1 MTDLREKINE
11 EMADIRISDVFIEET
26 LELAKK
32 KEKGKTGRRLFLP
45 KIQFASAC
53 LAVVLVAGLT
63 VAAGYYRTQDLH
75 VNQDAMPDIDPMT
88 VQPFQLA
95 DGLINTDNGDFTEYE
110 KEYTDYGELQADIG
124 KDLLDTP
131 YADKKPESILYTT
144 DAESNEQIKITS
156 YIVNYAW
163 NTPVNL
169 EIDIAISPEQLN
181 GFTYDFLGYYEFVE
195 QYTSV
200 QGWKVNVIGSVGA
213 ESYHL
218 MFTADG
224 IRYHLYGGAPLY
236 RLKDVVDSME

>member
-1 MTDLREKINE
+1 MPIDSKEKIFRELMEQYGTDL
-11 EMADIRISDVFIEET
+11 
-26 LELAKK
+26 L
-32 KEKGKTGRRLFLP
+32 RLCCMYLRD
-45 KIQFASAC
+45 
-53 LAVVLVAGLT
+53 
-63 VAAGYYRTQDLH
+63 Y
-75 VNQDAMPDIDPMT
+75 
-88 VQPFQLA
+88 QLA
-95 DGLINTDNGDFTEYE
+95 EDAV
-110 KEYTDYGELQADIG
+110 Q
-124 KDLLDTP
+124 DTF
-131 YADKKPESILYTT
+131 I
-144 DAESNEQIKITS
+144 
-156 YIVNYAW
+156 IVNYAW

>member
-1 MTDLREKINE
+1 MPIDSKDKIFRELMEQYGTDL
-11 EMADIRISDVFIEET
+11 
-26 LELAKK
+26 L
-32 KEKGKTGRRLFLP
+32 RLCCMYL
-45 KIQFASAC
+45 
-53 LAVVLVAGLT
+53 
-63 VAAGYYRTQDLH
+63 
-75 VNQDAMPDIDPMT
+75 
-88 VQPFQLA
+88 
-95 DGLINTDNGDFTEYE
+95 
-110 KEYTDYGELQADIG
+110 
-124 KDLLDTP
+124 
-131 YADKKPESILYTT
+131 
-144 DAESNEQIKITS
+144 
-156 YIVNYAW
+156 W

>member
-1 MTDLREKINE
+1 MPTDSKDKILRELMERYGTDLLRLCCMYLRDYQLAEDAVQDTFIKVYRGLDQFRGDAPVKTWI
-11 EMADIRISDVFIEET
+11 IRIAVNTCKNIIRTRWFRMERQELPETVHAPLPDMEQRTDV
-26 LELAKK
+26 
-32 KEKGKTGRRLFLP
+32 
-45 KIQFASAC
+45 
-53 LAVVLVAGLT
+53 
-63 VAAGYYRTQDLH
+63 
-75 VNQDAMPDIDPMT
+75 
-88 VQPFQLA
+88 
-95 DGLINTDNGDFTEYE
+95 
-110 KEYTDYGELQADIG
+110 G

-131 YADKKPESILYTT
+131 YADKKPEAILYTT
-144 DAESNEQIKITS
+144 DAETNEQIKITS

-181 GFTYDFLGYYEFVE
+181 GFSYDFLGYYEFVE